1 MSMQQE
7 VPDLLNSYERFFSKF
22 NLSKEQFFNF
32 GICETIYAP
41 LCKAKKGLEDLKRRI
56 SNNDTVYIRGF
67 GRDSKGSHLYQEF
80 YSQVFGNTN
89 VKIDPSNNEDIDKLR
104 KSVQKELSPINSP

>member
-41 LCKAKKGLEDLKRRI
+41 LCKAKKGWEDIKRRI

-67 GRDSKGSHLYQEF
+67 GRDSIRE
-80 YSQVFGNTN
+80 
-89 VKIDPSNNEDIDKLR
+89 PSLSRVLLSSFRQYECED
-104 KSVQKELSPINSP
+104 